1 MSISQ
6 LLNISRRSFQAFDAA
21 MNTIGQNVAN
31 ANTEGYSRR
40 RITLESD
47 SISTLGLFNRP
58 GGNTANGTGVN
69 VAVYERLRDAL
80 LSRSGWQ
87 ANGWMGA
94 SEEEH
99 RVTLALQSIF
109 ATQTDG
115 SLSKQLDQFWNGW
128 SDLADN
134 PTDNGVR
141 LALRSRAASLA
152 GTLNRMAEDVQHLK
166 DETQRALS
174 GGVSDVNKMLAEVAE
189 LNSAVKS
196 GNNVGS
202 PNLSA
207 EDRRDVLIGKLTE
220 FGNFRITE
228 QTDGTYSLTLDGMS
242 VVDGGTAKTI
252 SLDSSGATPKVL
264 IAGTPV
270 ELKVPSEGGGRLV
283 GWLRTLTTSLPDTVD
298 SLNAI
303 TETLVKEVNALHST
317 GFDLDG
323 NTSVNFFNYSAGPPE
338 LGIEATTI
346 RLSDEV
352 QADSRAIVAAAGD
365 PSLGVNDSDI
375 ANAILALRESKLL
388 SGNSETLETYAINFV
403 SGIGATAE
411 RASNLYESHASLA
424 SHVQAM
430 AKGVSG
436 VAVEE
441 EMTLLIQY
449 QQSFAAAA
457 RVLNAAEEMMDTLLN
472 L

>member
-80 LSRSGWQ
+80 LSRSGWH

-109 ATQTDG
+109 ATQTEG
-115 SLSKQLDQFWNGW
+115 SLSNQLDQFWNGW

-152 GTLNRMAEDVQHLK
+152 GTLNRMAEDIQHLTE
-166 DETQRALS
+166 ETERALT
-174 GGVSDVNKMLAEVAE
+174 GGVSDVNKMLEEVAQ

-207 EDRRDVLIGKLTE
+207 EDRRDVLIGKLSE

-242 VVDGGTAKTI
+242 VVDGSTAKSI
-252 SLDSSGATPKVL
+252 SLDNSGATPKVL
-264 IAGTPV
+264 I
-270 ELKVPSEGGGRLV
+270 
-283 GWLRTLTTSLPDTVD
+283 
-298 SLNAI
+298 
-303 TETLVKEVNALHST
+303 
-317 GFDLDG
+317 
-323 NTSVNFFNYSAGPPE
+323 
-338 LGIEATTI
+338 
-346 RLSDEV
+346 
-352 QADSRAIVAAAGD
+352 
-365 PSLGVNDSDI
+365 
-375 ANAILALRESKLL
+375 
-388 SGNSETLETYAINFV
+388 
-403 SGIGATAE
+403 
-411 RASNLYESHASLA
+411 
-424 SHVQAM
+424 
-430 AKGVSG
+430 
-436 VAVEE
+436 
-441 EMTLLIQY
+441 
-449 QQSFAAAA
+449 
-457 RVLNAAEEMMDTLLN
+457 
-472 L
+472 